1 MCAINFA
8 EQFLAVILM
17 ICLLYEKFAKIAHC
31 FFSIPIKAFV
41 AQLDRVQVSEACGV
55 GSSPAERTKIINFLH
70 NIIIIVSLNELLEY
84 CDWLKF
90 FLFTSL

>member
-55 GSSPAERTKIINFLH
+55 GSSPAERTFL
-70 NIIIIVSLNELLEY
+70 NS
-84 CDWLKF
+84 
-90 FLFTSL
+90 